1 MRKFITLLV
10 IASAIASCN
19 DKTTDTEA
27 TKTVISKTESISDTT
42 TVNYAYTI
50 EHPDQWETGSKSNT
64 EMVLKTL
71 KAFENGNMDD
81 AVKDFADSVKLEF
94 DNFEAKMSKDS
105 LMAFFKR
112 ERIGIKNMRIV
123 MDDFESVKSKV
134 EPKEYVSLWYKQIW
148 QDQKGKTDSIE
159 CMDDLEIKNGK
170 IVLLSEKIRHYPAK
184 KM

>member
-1 MRKFITLLV
+1 MRKFITLLA
-10 IASAIASCN
+10 IALVIASCN
-19 DKTTDTEA
+19 DKTTDA
-27 TKTVISKTESISDTT
+27 TASKTEGIKDTT

-64 EMVLKTL
+64 EMVLKSL
-71 KAFENGNMDD
+71 KAFENGNMDE

-94 DNFEAKMSKDS
+94 DHFEAKMGKDS
-105 LMAFFKR
+105 LVAFFKR
-112 ERIGIKNMRIV
+112 ERSGIKNMKIV
-123 MDDFESVKSKV
+123 MDDFESVKSKA
-134 EPKEYVSLWYKQIW
+134 ESKEYVSLWYKQIW
-148 QDQKGKTDSIE
+148 QDPKGKTDSIE